1 MRVTARGESLWLLDS
16 WVWLPAS
23 PGIVAEWRGFLLS
36 SSPLDS
42 TVARS
47 EMKRHGLRLAAWCL
61 LALAAACAQMARAH
75 EFKLDAVLNAFVK
88 IEPGEVQLVIRGP
101 LYLFR
106 SAKFPIRNNTQID
119 VDKSGPAIERS
130 LAAIKQSITLFENG
144 RPLVASRASGRLS
157 LPSDRSFESYEE
169 AASHVSEPPEPD
181 TSIYIDQGYVDATV
195 TYPISSPNSVFA
207 IRTPFAAGLGDLK
220 VSLRYMP
227 LGEDSRAMV
236 FTSLSGI
243 VALNPTW
250 VTAAAGFIR
259 LGIEHILTGYDH
271 LLFLLCLV
279 IPLRGWRQI
288 LSVITVFTVAHSFT
302 LLGSAFN
309 LAPSGKWFP
318 PFVEAAI
325 AASIVYMALE
335 NIMGVD
341 LKRRVLITGL
351 FGLVHGFGFSY
362 GLQENFQYAGTH
374 LLVSLFGVQRRHR
387 NRPGHGPGG
396 HAACARRAAALCAA
410 GARRHDH
417 PVGHRRPDGLAVD
430 DRAREHAEAGSMAA
444 ADRGGAGDP
453 CVLGR
458 RHPAR
463 GCRHPRHRETD
474 AVDNAFRGAT
484 AATARRGLIA

>member
-1 MRVTARGESLWLLDS
+1 
-16 WVWLPAS
+16 
-23 PGIVAEWRGFLLS
+23 
-36 SSPLDS
+36 
-42 TVARS
+42 
-47 EMKRHGLRLAAWCL
+47 MKRHGLRLAAWCL

-106 SAKFPIRNNTQID
+106 SAKFPIRNNIQID

-279 IPLRGWRQI
+279 VPLRGWRQI

-374 LLVSLFGVQRRHR
+374 LLVSLFAFNVGIEIGQVMVLAVMLPALAVLRRYVLPGRVGMIILSAIVAQTGWQWMIERVSTLRQAPWPQPTVAGLAILAFWVAGILLAAAGIRVIARRVRLTTLSAEPPPQR
-387 NRPGHGPGG
+387 
-396 HAACARRAAALCAA
+396 HAA
-410 GARRHDH
+410 D
-417 PVGHRRPDGLAVD
+417 
-430 DRAREHAEAGSMAA
+430 
-444 ADRGGAGDP
+444 
-453 CVLGR
+453 
-458 RHPAR
+458 
-463 GCRHPRHRETD
+463 
-474 AVDNAFRGAT
+474 
-484 AATARRGLIA
+484 

>member
-1 MRVTARGESLWLLDS
+1 MKLRSLR
-16 WVWLPAS
+16 
-23 PGIVAEWRGFLLS
+23 I
-36 SSPLDS
+36 
-42 TVARS
+42 
-47 EMKRHGLRLAAWCL
+47 AAWSL
-61 LALAAACAQMARAH
+61 LAFAAACAQMARAH

-88 IEPGEVQLVIRGP
+88 IEPGEAQLVVRGP

-106 SAKFPIRNNTQID
+106 SAKFPISNNILID

-130 LAAIKQSITLFENG
+130 LAAIAQSVTLFENG

-157 LPSDRSFESYEE
+157 LPSDRSFESYEQ

-181 TSIYIDQGYVDATV
+181 TSIYIDQGYVDARI
-195 TYPISSPNSVFA
+195 TYPISSPGSVFA
-207 IRTPFAAGLGDLK
+207 IRTPSAAGLGDLK

-243 VALNPTW
+243 VVLNPTW
-250 VTAAAGFIR
+250 VSAAAGFIG

-288 LSVITVFTVAHSFT
+288 LSVITIFTVAHSFT

-309 LAPSGKWFP
+309 LAPSGAWFP
-318 PFVEAAI
+318 PFVETAI

-335 NIMGVD
+335 NIMGVN
-341 LKRRVLITGL
+341 LERRVLITGL

-374 LLVSLFGVQRRHR
+374 LLVSLFAFNIGIEMGQIVVLAVMLPALVVVRRYVLTGHVGMIILSAIVAQTGWQWMIERGGVLMKVQWP
-387 NRPGHGPGG
+387 RPSL
-396 HAACARRAAALCAA
+396 A
-410 GARRHDH
+410 
-417 PVGHRRPDGLAVD
+417 GLAVLALWVAGLLLAAGGI
-430 DRAREHAEAGSMAA
+430 RAIARRLRFTAGSVAPPPQRSA
-444 ADRGGAGDP
+444 AD
-453 CVLGR
+453 
-458 RHPAR
+458 
-463 GCRHPRHRETD
+463 
-474 AVDNAFRGAT
+474 
-484 AATARRGLIA
+484 